1 MLMIGGNMGVMRM
14 TKEHL
19 GLAISMQMPTYVI
32 ITKVDIA
39 PEHVL
44 QQTVCAPHTR
54 GLGLYACIESVR
66 ECPVSC
72 MAFCDTGRLL

>member
-19 GLAISMQMPTYVI
+19 GLAISMQMPTYVV

-44 QQTVCAPHTR
+44 AQTLKVITR
-54 GLGLYACIESVR
+54 ILKVASRSKARSLV
-66 ECPVSC
+66 
-72 MAFCDTGRLL
+72 